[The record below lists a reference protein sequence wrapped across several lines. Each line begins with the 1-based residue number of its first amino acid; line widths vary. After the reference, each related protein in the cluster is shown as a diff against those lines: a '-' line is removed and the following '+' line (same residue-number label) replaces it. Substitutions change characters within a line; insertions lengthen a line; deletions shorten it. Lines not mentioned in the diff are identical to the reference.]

1 MDRAQRIYGK
11 IGIIGLTMFIPRVM
25 VIKISK
31 MAHFLYFL
39 LIIAKK

>member
-11 IGIIGLTMFIPRVM
+11 IGIIALAMFTPRVM

-31 MAHFLYFL
+31 LAHFLYFL
-39 LIIAKK
+39 LIIAKN